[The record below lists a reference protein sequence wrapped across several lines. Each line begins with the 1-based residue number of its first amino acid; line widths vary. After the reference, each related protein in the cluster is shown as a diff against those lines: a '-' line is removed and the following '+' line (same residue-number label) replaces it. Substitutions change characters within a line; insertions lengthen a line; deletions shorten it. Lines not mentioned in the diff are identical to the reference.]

1 MFKMICRMLI
11 ASMMMMTLSVA
22 QAGMIGAD
30 QLAGAHSAAQL
41 DRAAVLNVL
50 SRPEVA
56 RELAAQG
63 VDSQLAQERVASMS
77 DSEVQALK
85 GQIDALPAGAMSHG
99 AIAAIVVVVVI
110 AVWLI
115 WR

>member
-1 MFKMICRMLI
+1 MFKMICRILI
-11 ASMMMMTLSVA
+11 ASMMTMTFTAA

-30 QLAGAHSAAQL
+30 QLAGASSSA
-41 DRAAVLNVL
+41 DRTAVLNVL

-56 RELAAQG
+56 RELTAQG
-63 VDSQLAQERVASMS
+63 IDSQLAQERVASMS
-77 DSEVQALK
+77 DSEVQALR